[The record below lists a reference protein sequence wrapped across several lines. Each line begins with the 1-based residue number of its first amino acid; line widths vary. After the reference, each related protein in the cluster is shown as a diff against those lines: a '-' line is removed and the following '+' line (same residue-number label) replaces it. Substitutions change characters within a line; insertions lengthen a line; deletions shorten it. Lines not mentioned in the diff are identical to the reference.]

1 MHRERPVL
9 LLRGGCQPP
18 TIGIALR
25 LRGRSSTTAKQ
36 RRRHGAC
43 VYVGGGGAGAGG
55 VQGRGGGRAGGAPA
69 RRRAPPPPRATPAP
83 RAQVKVQPPEL
94 KGFMDKKLSGACSR
108 CTPACSSLLSA
119 EPALPPPPPAVHLN
133 ANRHVTGVLRGFDQF
148 MNLVLDAAVDEK
160 LKVEIGMVVSGW
172 GGSAC
177 VCACVRCVRA
187 GRPPSPAPRQ
197 TQVIRGASVVT
208 IEALERVDRTIV

>member
-1 MHRERPVL
+1 M
-9 LLRGGCQPP
+9 
-18 TIGIALR
+18 
-25 LRGRSSTTAKQ
+25 
-36 RRRHGAC
+36 
-43 VYVGGGGAGAGG
+43 
-55 VQGRGGGRAGGAPA
+55 
-69 RRRAPPPPRATPAP
+69 
-83 RAQVKVQPPEL
+83 
-94 KGFMDKKLSGACSR
+94 
-108 CTPACSSLLSA
+108 
-119 EPALPPPPPAVHLN
+119 HLN